1 VILRLEEYIE
11 DDDDDDDDD
20 GDRDV
25 FEIVR
30 RNSNETLSTVSEYKV
45 FIQ

>member
-1 VILRLEEYIE
+1 MILRLEEYIE
-11 DDDDDDDDD
+11 DDDDD

>member
-11 DDDDDDDDD
+11 DDDDDD

>member
-11 DDDDDDDDD
+11 DDDDD

>member
-1 VILRLEEYIE
+1 MILRLEEYIE
-11 DDDDDDDDD
+11 DDDDDDE